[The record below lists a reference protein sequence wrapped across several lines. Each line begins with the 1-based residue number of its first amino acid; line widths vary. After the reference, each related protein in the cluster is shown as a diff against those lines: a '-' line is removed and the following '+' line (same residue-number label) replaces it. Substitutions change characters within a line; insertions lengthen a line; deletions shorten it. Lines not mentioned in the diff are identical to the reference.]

1 MRFMIQCPN
10 DGPVEVAVEDID
22 SVVLRDPE
30 EAEVVFSCP
39 RCGENVSVYVR
50 IPAFLLSAMQALAD
64 EGNGYAVFEIDDEGE
79 SPELFERT
87 VEDDARI
94 EAYCEYFRRQLT
106 AMDCVEDI
114 LAEIGD
120 SRNQGR

>member
-39 RCGENVSVYVR
+39 RCGENVSAYVR
-50 IPAFLLSAMQALAD
+50 IPTFLLSAMQALA
-64 EGNGYAVFEIDDEGE
+64 EEAGGYAVVEIDNEDE
-79 SPELFERT
+79 SPEFFART

-94 EAYCEYFRRQLT
+94 ESYCEYFRRQLSE
-106 AMDCVEDI
+106 MDCVEDI
-114 LAEIGD
+114 LAEIGEQ
-120 SRNQGR
+120 RG

>member
-39 RCGENVSVYVR
+39 RCGENVSAYVR
-50 IPAFLLSAMQALAD
+50 IPTFLLSAMQALAE
-64 EGNGYAVFEIDDEGE
+64 EGGGYAVVEIENDDE
-79 SPELFERT
+79 SPEFFGRT
-87 VEDDARI
+87 IEDDARI
-94 EAYCEYFRRQLT
+94 EAYCEYFRRQL
-106 AMDCVEDI
+106 AEMDCVEDI
-114 LAEIGD
+114 LAEIGEQ
-120 SRNQGR
+120 RG